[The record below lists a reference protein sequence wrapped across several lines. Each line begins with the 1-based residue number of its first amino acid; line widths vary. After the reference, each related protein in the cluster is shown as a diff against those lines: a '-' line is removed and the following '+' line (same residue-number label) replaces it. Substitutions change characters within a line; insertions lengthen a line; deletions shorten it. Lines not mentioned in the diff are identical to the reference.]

1 MFQDETKNGHS
12 NGVDRQ
18 SSEHNEDDEISSA
31 AFLGSLSQDQVTRN
45 AITLLSCPQ
54 SLNLPQFLFWCRT
67 LFLNF
72 FSSKQCGAPSWFNR
86 YKN

>member
-31 AFLGSLSQDQVTRN
+31 VFLGSLTEDQVTI
-45 AITLLSCPQ
+45 ITI
-54 SLNLPQFLFWCRT
+54 T
-67 LFLNF
+67 FLNYRTYMRITQPF
-72 FSSKQCGAPSWFNR
+72 KEIGR
-86 YKN
+86 I